1 MMGRRTCTNKG
12 VTITCADPNLP
23 ADLERLAALAQS
35 VCKRFGKP
43 SAQVSIAIVD
53 DAETTR
59 INTQFLGHAHT
70 TDVISFDL
78 SRKPI
83 RASSWWSTPM
93 RPCGRAAAEATPL
106 RRNLPCTSRTDFCT
120 SSACDDTQ
128 PGDAEQMH
136 AAEDAI
142 LEETGFGKVYARPAR
157 GTGSAQRGPEET
169 AQ

>member
-78 SRKPI
+78 SEETDMSFELVVNADEALRQ
-83 RASSWWSTPM
+83 SSRRSHSLE
-93 RPCGRAAAEATPL
+93 AELALYITHGL
-106 RRNLPCTSRTDFCT
+106 LHQLGY
-120 SSACDDTQ
+120 DDTQ